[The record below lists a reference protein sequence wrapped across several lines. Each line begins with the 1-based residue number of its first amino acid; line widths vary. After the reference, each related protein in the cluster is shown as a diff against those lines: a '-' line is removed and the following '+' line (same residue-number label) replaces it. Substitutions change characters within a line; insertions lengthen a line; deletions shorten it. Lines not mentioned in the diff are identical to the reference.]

1 MEAKMTN
8 QKTKKLE
15 LHLQSVRKVY
25 EGSNGK
31 VTVAV
36 EEVSLKV
43 PAGGFVSILGPSGCG
58 KTTILKMCAGLVS
71 PTSGDIWL
79 DGHQV
84 NGPGRERGIV
94 FQTFTLF
101 PWLTVQQ
108 NVAFGCKYLRLSPE
122 EIKKRVKELLDLV
135 GLMDASGF
143 YPSMLSGGMQQRAAI
158 ARTLAAE
165 PDVLLMDEP
174 FGSLDTQTRAL
185 MQEFLLDIW
194 KKTSKTVL
202 FITHDVEEAVFLSDI
217 VAISSARPARI
228 KHIEKIILPRPRSF
242 EMKSAPEFIKLRSK
256 IAELVRSEAI
266 KSMK

>member
-8 QKTKKLE
+8 QITKKLG

-25 EGSNGK
+25 EESNGK

-36 EEVSLKV
+36 EDVSLEV

-58 KTTILKMCAGLVS
+58 KTTILKMCAGLIS
-71 PTSGDIWL
+71 PTSGEIWL

-84 NGPGRERGIV
+84 KGPDRERGLV
-94 FQTFTLF
+94 FQAFTLF

-108 NVAFGCKYLRLSPE
+108 NVRFGCKYLKLSPKE
-122 EIKKRVKELLDLV
+122 VKKRVKELLNLV
-135 GLMDASGF
+135 GLTDSSEF

-158 ARTLAAE
+158 ARTLAAD

-194 KKTSKTVL
+194 SKTSKTVL
-202 FITHDVEEAVFLSDI
+202 FVTHDVEEAVFLSDT
-217 VAISSARPARI
+217 VGISSARPARI
-228 KHIEKIILPRPRSF
+228 KHIEKITLTRPRSF
-242 EMKSAPEFIKLRSK
+242 KMKSTPEFIKIRSK